1 MYGISTCSQMYRA
14 VVIAANANVRWAV
27 LQTFMAFSVMH
38 THAQHAGF
46 SHVVLYYITVSVK
59 KLMSILLL
67 LYLQLEFYPLGR
79 EVCNFT
85 RSTDST
91 HQHTH

>member
-1 MYGISTCSQMYRA
+1 MYVAFI
-14 VVIAANANVRWAV
+14 IAANTNVRWAYRSV
-27 LQTFMAFSVMH
+27 LQTFMTFSVRH
-38 THAQHAGF
+38 THAEHAGF
-46 SHVVLYYITVSVK
+46 LHVVLYYVTVSVK

-67 LYLQLEFYPLGR
+67 LYMQVEFYPLGR